1 VDKSRLCPQAEIHDG
16 EARAFV
22 HRFAQDCAAF
32 VSFAPPLRAMAKAAK
47 QSLESN
53 RRFIN

>member
-22 HRFAQDCAAF
+22 HRFAQDRAAF

-47 QSLESN
+47 QSLESD